1 MEVLKI
7 VGLGITICILLVVV
21 KQVKP
26 ELSVAI
32 LIAGS
37 CVMMIVILKY
47 FTNLFSIFDVII
59 EKTGID
65 SELFSCILKIIGIGY
80 LIEFSAGIC
89 LDTGNSSI
97 ADKVVLGGKILIFI
111 VAMPIITN
119 LLDIVIGL
127 IPWKNL

>member
-7 VGLGITICILLVVV
+7 VVLGLTICILLVII

-26 ELSVAI
+26 ELGVAV

-37 CVMMIVILKY
+37 VVMMLLIIKY
-47 FTNLFSIFDVII
+47 FSDMYSIFDNII
-59 EKTGID
+59 SKTGID
-65 SELFSCILKIIGIGY
+65 SKLFSIILKIIGIGY

-89 LDTGNSSI
+89 NDTGNSSI
-97 ADKVVLGGKILIFI
+97 ADKVILGGKIIIFI

-119 LLDIVIGL
+119 LLDIVVGL
-127 IPWKNL
+127 IP